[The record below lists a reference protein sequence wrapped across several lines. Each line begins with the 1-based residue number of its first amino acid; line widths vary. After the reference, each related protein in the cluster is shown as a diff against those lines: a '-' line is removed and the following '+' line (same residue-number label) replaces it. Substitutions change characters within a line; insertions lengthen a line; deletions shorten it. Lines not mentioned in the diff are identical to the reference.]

1 VIGQVRQAFWGNEA
15 QRLQRGKDEIKVWV
29 KYSEDN
35 RRNIGQLEDMKIRL
49 GNGVAYPL
57 SELVTLKLV
66 NGFSSI
72 QHLDFDREVHV
83 EANLTDPSAS
93 LPDIIKKIEAEVLAP
108 IYERYPGVS
117 ADYDGQK
124 RESKKV
130 GDSMAKVMPV
140 ILLLMFCVVILT
152 LRSVTQSILVYMMIP
167 LSLVGVII
175 GHWIHGMSLSLMSGM
190 GVIALIGV
198 MINDSLVL
206 INALNINLKEGMS
219 YEKALME
226 AAISRFRPILLTTLT
241 TIAGMAPMLLET
253 SLQARFLIPM
263 AISVSYGMAMAT
275 TTTLVLLPVM
285 LLIAN
290 KGKVKWQKF
299 AFSRVVTSEEIEP
312 AIKEMKYIKEYED

>member
-1 VIGQVRQAFWGNEA
+1 
-15 QRLQRGKDEIKVWV
+15 
-29 KYSEDN
+29 
-35 RRNIGQLEDMKIRL
+35 
-49 GNGVAYPL
+49 
-57 SELVTLKLV
+57 
-66 NGFSSI
+66 
-72 QHLDFDREVHV
+72 
-83 EANLTDPSAS
+83 
-93 LPDIIKKIEAEVLAP
+93 
-108 IYERYPGVS
+108 
-117 ADYDGQK
+117 
-124 RESKKV
+124 
-130 GDSMAKVMPV
+130 
-140 ILLLMFCVVILT
+140 
-152 LRSVTQSILVYMMIP
+152 
-167 LSLVGVII
+167 
-175 GHWIHGMSLSLMSGM
+175 
-190 GVIALIGV
+190 

-299 AFSRVVTSEEIEP
+299 AFNRVISSEEIEP

>member
-1 VIGQVRQAFWGNEA
+1 
-15 QRLQRGKDEIKVWV
+15 
-29 KYSEDN
+29 
-35 RRNIGQLEDMKIRL
+35 MKIRL
-49 GNGVAYPL
+49 GNGTAYPL
-57 SELVTLKLV
+57 SELVTLKTV
-66 NGFSSI
+66 NGFANI
-72 QHLDFDREVHV
+72 QHLDFDREVQI
-83 EANLTDPSAS
+83 EANQSDPNSS
-93 LPDIIKKIEAEVLAP
+93 LPDIIKKIEEEILQP
-108 IYERYPGVS
+108 IYAKYPGVT
-117 ADYDGQK
+117 ANYDGQK
-124 RESKKV
+124 RESQKV
-130 GDSMAKVMPV
+130 ATSMQRVMPI

-206 INALNINLKEGMS
+206 INALNINLKEGMK
-219 YEKALME
+219 YEKALLE
-226 AAISRFRPILLTTLT
+226 AAVSRFRPIILTTLT

-275 TTTLVLLPVM
+275 TTTLILLPVM

-290 KGKVKWQKF
+290 GTKVKYQQIRGHKV
-299 AFSRVVTSEEIEP
+299 SREEIEP
-312 AIKEMKYIKEYED
+312 AIKEMKYIEEYEN

>member
-1 VIGQVRQAFWGNEA
+1 
-15 QRLQRGKDEIKVWV
+15 
-29 KYSEDN
+29 
-35 RRNIGQLEDMKIRL
+35 
-49 GNGVAYPL
+49 
-57 SELVTLKLV
+57 LKLV

-72 QHLDFDREVHV
+72 QHLDFDREVQI
-83 EANLTDPSAS
+83 EANQTDPTAS
-93 LPDIIKKIEAEVLAP
+93 LPDLIKKIEKEILQP
-108 IYERYPGVS
+108 IYVKYPGVT
-117 ADYDGQK
+117 ANYDGQK

-130 GDSMAKVMPV
+130 SDSMGKIMPV
-140 ILLLMFCVVILT
+140 ILLLMFAIVILT

-190 GVIALIGV
+190 GIIALIGV

-299 AFSRVVTSEEIEP
+299 AFNRVISSEEIEP